1 MLQEYDEKAEL
12 VNPIITIS
20 TPRGTFTAYNTTNIQ
35 PWQQNYLLENIDIY
49 NKKKYCCC
57 IVT

>member
-1 MLQEYDEKAEL
+1 MLQEYDEKEQI

-20 TPRGTFTAYNTTNIQ
+20 TPRGTFTVYNTTNIE
-35 PWQQNYLLENIDIY
+35 PWQQNYLLENIGIY
-49 NKKKYCCC
+49 DKKKYCCC